1 MTTSA
6 THTLLGNREVSS
18 LVGLYLTK
26 SGKTAFE
33 ISKTVYY
40 SQNNPTRVVYSHNG
54 IYGAGSGQD
63 EMFYKKLLTGWLKTK
78 PGLKT
83 VIEFNP
89 NRRTTK

>member
-6 THTLLGNREVSS
+6 THTLLGNRETSNV
-18 LVGLYLTK
+18 VGLYLAK

-33 ISKTVYY
+33 IRKTVFY
-40 SQNNPTRVVYSHNG
+40 SQNNPPRVIYSHEG

-63 EMFYKKLLTGWLKTK
+63 EMFYKTLLAGWLKTK